1 MKKCVTF
8 DGKTISKN
16 QEFVVEIED
25 LTAEGAGVAK
35 LDGYTLFIKDA
46 IVGDKVRVS
55 IMKTKK
61 TYGYARILEILEA
74 SPDRVEPVCPVA
86 KACGGCQLQHL
97 SYKAQLAYKQKK
109 IERLKKNNDMKAE
122 NNWMLKHKLL
132 LKN

>member
-74 SPDRVEPVCPVA
+74 SPDRVEPVCP
-86 KACGGCQLQHL
+86 C
-97 SYKAQLAYKQKK
+97 
-109 IERLKKNNDMKAE
+109 
-122 NNWMLKHKLL
+122 LL
-132 LKN
+132 YTSPSPRD